1 MEPAKSTHPEDINW
15 ARVRERLARA
25 MRATE
30 EALLLSPEKA
40 RGVMEERARRLARV
54 PEADEREGELLQVVT
69 FTLGNERYGLETRYI
84 REVIPLADF
93 TPLPGAPDFLIG
105 VTNMRGQILAFLD
118 LRKFFGVAVKG
129 LTDQTRVIVL
139 GEDRP
144 EFGVLADATYEVTT
158 LRPAEVLDPPETVAG
173 GGRDY
178 LRGVTADALLLLNGG
193 VLLNDPRLFI
203 DQGDEAGA

>member
-1 MEPAKSTHPEDINW
+1 MEPTKSTHPEEINW
-15 ARVRERLARA
+15 ARVRERLGRA

-40 RGVMEERARRLARV
+40 RAVMEERARRLARV

-105 VTNMRGQILAFLD
+105 VTNLRGQILAVLD

-158 LRPAEVLDPPETVAG
+158 LRPADVLDPPETVAG

-178 LRGVTADALLLLNGG
+178 LRGVTADALLLLDGG